1 MDICT
6 TLIILF
12 GIASSATGLRCY
24 QCTSDQSGSG
34 PCVDTPNTRNMQVVE
49 DCKGS
54 CYVSYSQSSSGSG
67 VVTSRGCY
75 SRKWFCLETCLG
87 LFADIN
93 NCQHC
98 CSCNNCNDITAS
110 TLGTFGDDFDC
121 SATTP
126 ESTTTVAPSTTTVT
140 TPANEQ
146 GEPLPRSQAWRMNM
160 SWQILLIFALTTS
173 MVIL

>member
-1 MDICT
+1 M
-6 TLIILF
+6 ILY
-12 GIASSATGLRCY
+12 CN
-24 QCTSDQSGSG
+24 Q
-34 PCVDTPNTRNMQVVE
+34 
-49 DCKGS
+49 
-54 CYVSYSQSSSGSG
+54 VSYSQSSSGSG

-75 SRKWFCLETCLG
+75 SIKRYCRETCLG

-110 TLGTFGDDFDC
+110 TLRSFSDDFDC

-126 ESTTTVAPSTTTVT
+126 ESTTNFRPTVAPKSTTKMT
-140 TPANEQ
+140 TAANEQ
-146 GEPLPRSQAWRMNM
+146 GEPLPRSQAWRMKM